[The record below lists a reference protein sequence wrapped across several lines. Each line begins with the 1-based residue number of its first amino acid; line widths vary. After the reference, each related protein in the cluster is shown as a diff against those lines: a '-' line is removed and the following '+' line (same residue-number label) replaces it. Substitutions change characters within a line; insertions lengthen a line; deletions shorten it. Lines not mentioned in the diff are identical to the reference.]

1 MKTKLWLATGA
12 ATLLVAASGVVYIS
26 GIQYVPS
33 ILMFIAALIVMGV
46 AMTAEDSLLRKY
58 DTPHDDDTHPPQ
70 LVTLR
75 AVRSILLIAMIV
87 VAIAMLF

>member
-1 MKTKLWLATGA
+1 MKTKLWLATGV

-26 GIQYVPS
+26 GIQYIPS